1 MNGTLV
7 ANQFFNGQ
15 ANSRTKITYNN
26 GAEWHLLEAPEI
38 TLSNDETNCEL
49 VRKLYTMLIIV
60 VT

>member
-15 ANSRTKITYNN
+15 TNVRTKITFNN

-49 VRKLYTMLIIV
+49 VSVLLFFF
-60 VT
+60 